1 MIVPAKVSAVNTPKG
16 VGGRHFV
23 AMGAKTSLLLSARF
37 PQFKV
42 LKNSPRLAVDLNNGT
57 GSRSLNADLNALLRL
72 HFERGANSTCSGL
85 KYASCIGRARNFCA
99 SSSLSMKAR

>member
-1 MIVPAKVSAVNTPKG
+1 
-16 VGGRHFV
+16 
-23 AMGAKTSLLLSARF
+23 
-37 PQFKV
+37 
-42 LKNSPRLAVDLNNGT
+42 
-57 GSRSLNADLNALLRL
+57 LNADLNALLRL